1 MAAALAALLVFL
13 LTAAASALE
22 PGHGHV
28 PPHLT
33 GCLSNNM
40 ETFNCRWSVGSFQN
54 LSEPGDLRLFY
65 YNRKP
70 LTAPQENW
78 SECPQY
84 SMERPNECFFDQNHT
99 TIWTTYTIQLR
110 SRDQDVL
117 YDETPVEVSVIVKP
131 DPPVGLN
138 WTLMNVSLT
147 SAHFD
152 IMLSW
157 KPPRSADVETGWLTL
172 LYEVQYRDVDS
183 DEWKVMNLVKSPHRS
198 VFGLQTNVH
207 HEVRVRCKMLGG
219 KLFGEFSDSVFVHI
233 SSKVSRFPV
242 VALLMFGVFCLV
254 AVLMFVV
261 ILQQEKLMFILLP
274 PVPGPKIR
282 GIDPDLLK
290 VKEKQV
296 QQLVSRM
303 RAEEEHHQR
312 ALEAVRQQCHREALH
327 QLETKD
333 AEVKKLLEEKDLDL
347 EEMRR
352 KLKDQER
359 ERQSE
364 LLKLQM
370 ELGAKLARAQSSA
383 QRSHQQQL
391 HGPNLLPQSVFKRK
405 LQYFQEEKNK
415 EISALRQ
422 RIRELEASQRA
433 SSLSD
438 SKRRKM

>member
-1 MAAALAALLVFL
+1 MTKSNCVNLDRFMEEFGH
-13 LTAAASALE
+13 LE
-22 PGHGHV
+22 QKIMEFHGK
-28 PPHLT
+28 
-33 GCLSNNM
+33 N
-40 ETFNCRWSVGSFQN
+40 SV
-54 LSEPGDLRLFY
+54 LE
-65 YNRKP
+65 
-70 LTAPQENW
+70 
-78 SECPQY
+78 
-84 SMERPNECFFDQNHT
+84 
-99 TIWTTYTIQLR
+99 
-110 SRDQDVL
+110 
-117 YDETPVEVSVIVKP
+117 
-131 DPPVGLN
+131 
-138 WTLMNVSLT
+138 
-147 SAHFD
+147 
-152 IMLSW
+152 
-157 KPPRSADVETGWLTL
+157 
-172 LYEVQYRDVDS
+172 
-183 DEWKVMNLVKSPHRS
+183 
-198 VFGLQTNVH
+198 
-207 HEVRVRCKMLGG
+207 
-219 KLFGEFSDSVFVHI
+219 
-233 SSKVSRFPV
+233 
-242 VALLMFGVFCLV
+242 
-254 AVLMFVV
+254 V
-261 ILQQEKLMFILLP
+261 ILEDAKKLDKFHQTKEKSLIEVENERLQNDILNLKQQNE
-274 PVPGPKIR
+274 R
-282 GIDPDLLK
+282 AEE